1 LGKIST
7 QQIILPKGI
16 KMQFKTLAFLSILS
30 ILLFTGCD
38 SKEENEE
45 TTQQQQQSAPVQKVE
60 RDSEFQLKTTNDV
73 LINIKLENEKIILKD
88 YPNKI
93 VLLNFFTTWCPPC
106 KAEIPN
112 LIKLQN
118 DYKNDF
124 VVVSILLEEMK
135 TNDEIKAFIKE
146 FHINYEVANSPESF
160 EVAKGLG
167 GIKSIPTMFLVDRNH
182 NVFQKYVGLVPAEM
196 MEIDI
201 KKVLEK

>member
-7 QQIILPKGI
+7 QQIILPKGL

-30 ILLFTGCD
+30 ILFFTGCD
-38 SKEENEE
+38 SKDKNENSDGTKIEKSDRR
-45 TTQQQQQSAPVQKVE
+45 T
-60 RDSEFQLKTTNDV
+60 EFQLKTTDNTIVD
-73 LINIKLENEKIILKD
+73 IRLENDKVILKD

-93 VLLNFFTTWCPPC
+93 VLLDFFATWCPPC

-112 LIKLQN
+112 LVRLQE

-124 VVVSILLEEMK
+124 VVISILLEEMK
-135 TNDEIKAFIKE
+135 TNEEIIDFIKS
-146 FHINYEVANSPESF
+146 FNINYTITNSPDNF
-160 EVAKGLG
+160 DLAKSLG
-167 GIKSIPTMFLVDRNH
+167 GIKSIPTMFLVDRNSKI
-182 NVFQKYVGLVPAEM
+182 FQKYVGLVPSEM

>member
-38 SKEENEE
+38 SKDKNEDSKE
-45 TTQQQQQSAPVQKVE
+45 TTTQKVKKI
-60 RDSEFQLKTTNDV
+60 SEFQLKTTNDGI
-73 LINIKLENEKIILKD
+73 INLKLDNDKIILKD

-93 VLLNFFTTWCPPC
+93 VLLDFFATWCPPC

-112 LIKLQN
+112 LVRLQN

-124 VVVSILLEEMK
+124 VVISVLLEEMK
-135 TNDEIKAFIKE
+135 TNEELKAFMKD
-146 FHINYEVANSPESF
+146 FDINYDVVNSPDGF
-160 EVAKGLG
+160 DLARNLG
-167 GIKSIPTMFLVDRNH
+167 GIKSIPTMFLIDKSST
-182 NVFQKYVGLVPAEM
+182 VFQKYVGLVPSEM
-196 MEIDI
+196 LEVDI